1 MSSPRMSDRRTEPIF
16 RVSSGFFPGLAHADF
31 DEVWAWADAAVSST
45 NDRAIPV
52 PVRPAIL
59 DRLERYGV
67 SGARLF
73 AAIMWLRTS
82 DPAQRLGSSSASRR
96 PRLDQG

>member
-1 MSSPRMSDRRTEPIF
+1 MSSPRTADQKTEPIF

-31 DEVWAWADAAVSST
+31 DEVWAWADAAASTT

-73 AAIMWLRTS
+73 AAIMWLKAS
-82 DPAQRLGSSSASRR
+82 DPVKRVGPSSASR
-96 PRLDQG
+96 